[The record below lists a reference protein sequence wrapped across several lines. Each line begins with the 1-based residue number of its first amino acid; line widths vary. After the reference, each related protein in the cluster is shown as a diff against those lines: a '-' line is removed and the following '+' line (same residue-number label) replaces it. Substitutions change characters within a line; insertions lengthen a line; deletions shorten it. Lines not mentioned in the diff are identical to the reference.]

1 MAMCSV
7 AAGVLA
13 ACGSAS
19 APPPAPEPAVS
30 PPLGARPAGRV
41 VPVGNLPEGVA
52 ADGPTGLVAV
62 GLRQPAKLVVL
73 DGRSGR
79 VVKRIALRSATRH
92 LSLGAPG
99 GPLLVPEEE
108 AGVLAQVAL
117 PSGRVESSTRV
128 GTAPHD
134 ATAAGGQIVVANE
147 HSDSASIL
155 RGDRVLRTVPAPL
168 QPGGVDAAP
177 DGTVALIAVRGRV
190 LATYDPRSGRMLAQ
204 TGAGVGP
211 THVAYD
217 RRSNRFFVAD
227 TEGQAILSFKL
238 RPKPTIVGRLNLPGT
253 PYGIAVDPDRGR
265 LWVTLTARNQLV
277 ETFASLEHAPR
288 VVASYP
294 SVRQPNTVAVDPR
307 TGRVFV
313 TGRDDGV
320 LQILDP
326 PR

>member
-1 MAMCSV
+1 M
-7 AAGVLA
+7 
-13 ACGSAS
+13 
-19 APPPAPEPAVS
+19 
-30 PPLGARPAGRV
+30 
-41 VPVGNLPEGVA
+41 GNLPEGVA
-52 ADGPTGLVAV
+52 ADGRTGLVAV
-62 GLRQPAKLVVL
+62 GLRQPARLLLL

-79 VVKRIALRSATRH
+79 VLERIVLRSATRH
-92 LSLGAPG
+92 LSLAAPG

-108 AGVLAQVAL
+108 AGVLARISL
-117 PSGRVESSTRV
+117 PAGRIESSTRV

-134 ATAAGGQIVVANE
+134 ATAAGEEIVVANE

-155 RGDRVLRTVPAPL
+155 QGDRVLRTVPAPL
-168 QPGGVDAAP
+168 QPGGVDAAR

-190 LATYDPRSGRMLAQ
+190 LATYDPRSGRMLGQA
-204 TGAGVGP
+204 GAGVGP

-217 RRSNRFFVAD
+217 RRSDRFFVAD
-227 TEGQAILSFKL
+227 TEGQAILAFKL

-253 PYGIAVDPDRGR
+253 PYGIAVDPERGR

-277 ETFASLEHAPR
+277 EAFASVEHAPR

>member
-1 MAMCSV
+1 V
-7 AAGVLA
+7 
-13 ACGSAS
+13 
-19 APPPAPEPAVS
+19 
-30 PPLGARPAGRV
+30 R
-41 VPVGNLPEGVA
+41 VGNLPEGVA
-52 ADGPTGLVAV
+52 ADGRTGLVAV
-62 GLRQPAKLVVL
+62 GLRKPARLVLL

-79 VVKRIALRSATRH
+79 VVRRIVLTSATRH
-92 LSLGAPG
+92 LTVSAPG

-108 AGVLAQVAL
+108 VGVLARIAL
-117 PSGRVESSTRV
+117 PSGLIESSTRV

-134 ATAAGGQIVVANE
+134 ATAAGTEIVVANE

-155 RGDRVLRTVPAPL
+155 NSGGRVLRTVPAPL
-168 QPGGVDAAP
+168 QPGGVDAAR

-190 LATYDPRSGRMLAQ
+190 LATYDPRSGRMLGQA
-204 TGAGVGP
+204 GAGVGP

-217 RRSNRFFVAD
+217 RRSDRFFVAD
-227 TEGQAILSFKL
+227 TEGQAILAFKL

-277 ETFASLEHAPR
+277 EAFASVEHAPR

-294 SVRQPNTVAVDPR
+294 SVRQPNTVAVDPK